1 VLTAMPKKTAGGKV
15 WHGVQ
20 TQHALCVKGG
30 YLREPTTIEVVEYEY
45 DGGAVRCTPISSQLQ
60 WLCQMAAGKCKSV
73 RPLGRCLV
81 FRVLHRKVMEA
92 AGVDDTAVAAT
103 DDKMAA
109 LAFDE
114 GPPMD
119 DAART
124 PRGKSTAKRNAKT
137 TTVAAPIVAE
147 VTVKDCPS
155 AVAES
160 RRVIAVVHNKSLYL
174 EVNGLSWLANF
185 LREELPTGGVEP
197 VPDEGPRNGPNI
209 FWDWRDEVW
218 VRRHFDSNGSR
229 RRQSKPVRSRMAK
242 GGDLSHLDFE
252 AAKQYVYDE
261 FEQQL
266 STHSFD
272 TDDATLAESGESQS
286 HSS

>member
-1 VLTAMPKKTAGGKV
+1 M

-20 TQHALCVKGG
+20 TQHALCTKGG
-30 YLREPTTIEVVEYEY
+30 HLREPMTIEVAEYEY

-60 WLCQMAAGKCKSV
+60 WLCQMAAGKCKSL

-81 FRVLHRKVMEA
+81 FRMLRRKVLES
-92 AGVDDTAVAAT
+92 AGLDDAAVAAT

-109 LAFDE
+109 LAFDG
-114 GPPMD
+114 GPLM
-119 DAART
+119 DAAAPT
-124 PRGKSTAKRNAKT
+124 PRGKSTVKKNAKAA
-137 TTVAAPIVAE
+137 VAAPIVAE
-147 VTVKDCPS
+147 VAVKDCPS

-160 RRVIAVVHNKSLYL
+160 RRVTAVVRNTALYL
-174 EVNGLSWLANF
+174 EVEGLSWLANF
-185 LREELPTGGVEP
+185 LREELATGGVEP
-197 VPDEGPRNGPNI
+197 VPDEGPRSGPNI

-229 RRQSKPVRSRMAK
+229 RRQSKPIRSRMAK

-252 AAKQYVYDE
+252 AAKQYVHDE

-266 STHSFD
+266 
-272 TDDATLAESGESQS
+272 ATESGESQS

>member
-1 VLTAMPKKTAGGKV
+1 MPRKTSGGKV

-20 TQHALCVKGG
+20 TQHAVCIKGG
-30 YLREPTTIEVVEYEY
+30 YLREPTTIEVVEYVY
-45 DGGAVRCTPISSQLQ
+45 DSRAVRCTPISSQLQ
-60 WLCQMAAGKCKSV
+60 WLCQMAANKCKSL

-81 FRVLHRKVMEA
+81 FRLLHRKVLEA
-92 AGVDDTAVAAT
+92 AGLDDTVAAAT

-109 LAFDE
+109 LAFDD

-124 PRGKSTAKRNAKT
+124 PRGKNTVKRNAKAT
-137 TTVAAPIVAE
+137 AVAAPIVAE
-147 VTVKDCPS
+147 VAVKDCPS

-160 RRVIAVVHNKSLYL
+160 RRVIAVVHNKALYL
-174 EVNGLSWLANF
+174 EVDGLSWLANF

-197 VPDEGPRNGPNI
+197 VPVEGPRSGPNI

-218 VRRHFDSNGSR
+218 VRRHFGADGSR
-229 RRQSKPVRSRMAK
+229 RRQSKPVRSRTAK

-261 FEQQL
+261 FEQEL
-266 STHSFD
+266 STLPSH
-272 TDDATLAESGESQS
+272 TDESSHVESGESQN